1 MTSQD
6 EESTTMRK
14 VKLSMQMTINGYVA
28 GPNGEND
35 WMTWNPDDEFLE
47 FLNSHFDSSDTMLL
61 GRKLADG
68 FITFWEKTAVSNPE
82 HPFAKKIVDI
92 PKVVFT
98 KTLDESIWNNT
109 TLAKG
114 NLADEIADLK
124 KQNGKDITVVGGAN
138 FASSLIKEGL
148 IDEYHLIVNPTAI
161 ASGMTIF
168 NLLDG
173 VRKFTPTQAKLYPG
187 GKTVLSYKPVND

>member
-1 MTSQD
+1 
-6 EESTTMRK
+6 MRK

-35 WMTWNPDDEFLE
+35 WMTWNPDDEFLQ
-47 FLNSHFDSSDTMLL
+47 FINSQFDSSDTILL

-68 FITFWEKTAVSNPE
+68 FIKHWENAVEKNPDT
-82 HPFAKKIVDI
+82 PFAKKIVDT

-98 KTLDESIWNNT
+98 KTLDRSTWKNT

-114 NLADEIADLK
+114 DLAEEIASLK
-124 KQNGKDITVVGGAN
+124 KQNGKDIIVVGGAG
-138 FASSLIKEGL
+138 FVSSLIREGL

-161 ASGMTIF
+161 GNGMTIF
-168 NLLDG
+168 DSLD
-173 VRKFTPTQAKLYPG
+173 RIQKFSPIQSKLYSG
-187 GKTVLSYKPVND
+187 GKTVLSYKPKND

>member
-1 MTSQD
+1 
-6 EESTTMRK
+6 MRK

-35 WMTWNPDDEFLE
+35 WMTWNPDDEFLQ
-47 FLNSHFDSSDTMLL
+47 FINSQFDSSDTMLL

-68 FITFWEKTAVSNPE
+68 FIKHWENAVEKNPDT
-82 HPFAKKIVDI
+82 PFAKKIVDM

-98 KTLDESIWNNT
+98 KTLDESTWNNT

-114 NLADEIADLK
+114 NLAEEIANLK
-124 KQNGKDITVVGGAN
+124 KQNGKDIIVFGGAG
-138 FASSLIKEGL
+138 FVSSLIKEGL

-161 ASGMTIF
+161 DNGMTIF
-168 NLLDG
+168 NSLD
-173 VRKFTPTQAKLYPG
+173 RMQKFSPIQSKLYPG
-187 GKTVLSYKPVND
+187 GKTVLSYKPKND